1 MHRLPPDHG
10 FATPADL
17 AHCRAQLRGGSRSF
31 HAASLVLPR
40 AVREPAI
47 ALYGFC
53 RMADDAIDLGDDRIG
68 RLARLRE
75 RLDCAYAGQ
84 PLPFP
89 ADRAFADVVAR
100 FAIPHA
106 LPEALLEGLEWD
118 AAGRRYPDLPALNA
132 YAARVAGSVGAMM
145 ALLMG
150 TSAPEAVA
158 RACDLGVAMQ
168 LSNIARDVG
177 EDARMGRIYLPLAW
191 LVEAGIDPDAWL
203 ARPAFGPALGGV
215 VARLLA
221 VADALYSRAEAG
233 IAALPRGC
241 RPGIRAARLIYAE
254 IGRAVEK
261 AGCNSVAQRAVVP
274 GRRKA
279 ALLGR
284 ALLPTAGERRPAPH
298 AAPLDETLFLVEAAA
313 HAGAA
318 PQRPT
323 LGERLVWTITLL
335 QRLEQRRLQA

>member
-1 MHRLPPDHG
+1 MPPDHG

-53 RMADDAIDLGDDRIG
+53 RMADDAIDLGDDRLG

-75 RLDCAYAGQ
+75 RLDCAYAGR

-89 ADRAFADVVAR
+89 ADRAFADVIVR
-100 FAIPHA
+100 FAMPRA

-118 AAGRRYPDLPALNA
+118 AAGRRYADLPALSA

-150 TSAPEAVA
+150 RAAPEAVA

-177 EDARMGRIYLPLAW
+177 EDARMGRIYLPLSW
-191 LVEAGIDPDAWL
+191 LVEAGIEPEAWL
-203 ARPAFGPALGGV
+203 ARPVFDPALGGV

-221 VADALYSRAEAG
+221 VADGLYRRAEAG

-254 IGRAVEK
+254 IGREVERL
-261 AGCNSVAQRAVVP
+261 GCNSVAQRAVVS

-284 ALLPTAGERRPAPH
+284 ALLPTGGERRPAAAH

-313 HAGAA
+313 QGGAA
-318 PQRPT
+318 PRRPSLT
-323 LGERLVWTITLL
+323 DRLVWTIGLL
-335 QRLEQRRLQA
+335 ERLEQRRVQT